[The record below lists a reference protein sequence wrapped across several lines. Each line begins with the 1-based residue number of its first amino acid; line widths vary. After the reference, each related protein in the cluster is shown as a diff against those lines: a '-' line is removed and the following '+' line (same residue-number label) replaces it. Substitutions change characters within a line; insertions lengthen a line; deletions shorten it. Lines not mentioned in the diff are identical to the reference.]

1 MLLKNSPVPL
11 YHQLLEIFH
20 DLLDNRTWQPG
31 QLIPTEKQLAE
42 EFDVSLATVRRA
54 LFSLE
59 NEGKIIRKRG
69 KGSYVSEERTAELP
83 IDICEAGL
91 YNFAK
96 QTSHIRVFD
105 AEAAPMTLRG
115 TGAQSFMVRRLYMEG
130 GKPYC
135 FHTITM
141 AQRCRDALQNLS
153 KDDYRFAEGIIR
165 NIGGYDSMLVTI
177 EAVQLS
183 SYEAQVLEGHVGA
196 LALLYNKTYFR
207 ENETIMIEKFI
218 FKHAK
223 LSSTTKYPGS
233 GGL

>member
-20 DLLDNRTWQPG
+20 DLLDDRTWKPG

-42 EFDVSLATVRRA
+42 EYDVSLATVRRA

-83 IDICEAGL
+83 IDICQSGL
-91 YNFAK
+91 FNFAK
-96 QTSHIRVFD
+96 QTSNIRVFD
-105 AEAAPMTLRG
+105 AEEAPVTLRG
-115 TGAQSFMVRRLYMEG
+115 ITTQGLMVRRLYMEN

-135 FHTITM
+135 FHTVTIS
-141 AQRCRDALQNLS
+141 QNYRGAVH
-153 KDDYRFAEGIIR
+153 DVPENDYRFAEGIIR
-165 NIGGYDSMLVTI
+165 NIGGYDTMLVAI

-183 SYEAQVLEGHVGA
+183 SYEAQVLEGHRGA
-196 LALLYNKTYFR
+196 LALLYNKTYFKNG
-207 ENETIMIEKFI
+207 EAIMIEKFI
-218 FKHAK
+218 FRHAK
-223 LSSTTKYPGS
+223 LSSTTKYPET
-233 GGL
+233 